1 MAGCGICLSGVLDEE
16 TSIEVVGSVVWG
28 QLVWSCDAS
37 GMGSC
42 DASGLRSCDA
52 SGMGHAD
59 SPTSHLGTDTSG
71 CVLGGGVVRRAGGT
85 DGCCSRAHADI
96 PLSHMDWGGGVQ

>member
-37 GMGSC
+37 GMG
-42 DASGLRSCDA
+42 SCDA